1 MTVFPRGG
9 HDTDRLTVANEE
21 KDSRRLADAGHTQLN
36 ALFREQAGFVW
47 RVVKRLGVPE
57 ADAEDAVQEVFLV
70 VAKRFHEYEERGALR
85 AWLVAI
91 ARQVAQH
98 AQRARFRRDR
108 KESEITAPA
117 AAADPHRAFEQ
128 AQAAAL
134 VNELMAGLDADQA
147 LVFYLAELEGMSVPE
162 IAASLQQNVNTI
174 YGRLRSARQRFEA
187 RVQRNMLVE
196 RRLARCT

>member
-1 MTVFPRGG
+1 MSDGD
-9 HDTDRLTVANEE
+9 HDSTDLEAARN
-21 KDSRRLADAGHTQLN
+21 KQLN

-70 VAKRFHEYEERGALR
+70 VAKRFDEYEERGVLR

-98 AQRARFRRDR
+98 SARARFRRER
-108 KESEITAPA
+108 KARELSVPEPVL
-117 AAADPHRAFEQ
+117 DPHRAFEQ
-128 AQAAAL
+128 TQAAAM
-134 VNELMAGLDADQA
+134 VNEFMSDLDPDQA
-147 LVFYLAELEGMSVPE
+147 LVFYLAEIEGMSAPE

-174 YGRLRSARQRFEA
+174 YGRLRLARQRFEA
-187 RVQRNMLVE
+187 RVQRSMLVE
-196 RRLARCT
+196 RRLARVT